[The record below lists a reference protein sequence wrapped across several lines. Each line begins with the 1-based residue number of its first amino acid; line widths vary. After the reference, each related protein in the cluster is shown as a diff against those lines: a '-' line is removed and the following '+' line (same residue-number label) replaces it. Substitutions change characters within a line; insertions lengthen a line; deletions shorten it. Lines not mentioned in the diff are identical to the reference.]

1 MLKNVLFP
9 GKIYTAGKN
18 FTQPPV
24 MAGANN
30 FNSVPTWFKIQLKF
44 CFGILKISVEIGQ
57 TSRVLGN
64 GKWHIFLLVCI

>member
-24 MAGANN
+24 MAVLNN
-30 FNSVPTWFKIQLKF
+30 FNPPDSKF
-44 CFGILKISVEIGQ
+44 
-57 TSRVLGN
+57 N
-64 GKWHIFLLVCI
+64 